1 MGNTENI
8 PKEEPSLKMKAIR
21 SVKWTTMAEVVLKI
35 SSMVVTIFLARMLD
49 KEDFGLY
56 ALAFV
61 VIDGLGLFKSIGI
74 DKALIQRTKDLDK
87 ATDTAFLIIP
97 PMGIVLYGVLWV
109 ITPFVASFYPEAID
123 LPEVLRAL
131 GLFFVIFT
139 LSKVP
144 LTLLEKDIKFD
155 VIARITVV
163 SQVFYS
169 VTALTLAFSG
179 CGVWSLV
186 VAYLATECI
195 RCILFWRAVPWRPS
209 FTFDKKVALEML
221 HFGKFVFL
229 SSLIWFLERSFDKII
244 IPKVID
250 ISTLGVYSIAN
261 NLASIPAAFLGVKV
275 SHVLFPTYSK
285 LQGNL
290 YNMKMAFLRVYKVVF
305 MICAPVTLGLFLIGG
320 DFLVVAYGSKWI
332 DAVPLLQILAFCG
345 LFTAMGYAKGPILL
359 SLNKPKIGFL
369 LGSIKAVILFVALI
383 PVARTYGIVGVSWFI
398 LVLTIV
404 MFFIGQSITLNLI
417 KVKWSEVLAVL
428 SSTLWAC
435 AAMGI
440 AFALTNPYVM
450 ALEAHAIVK
459 FLLNSTIISAAFGAV
474 IWIKEKEFI
483 WDIKQMVIK
492 S

>member
-155 VIARITVV
+155 VIARITSF

-169 VTALTLAFSG
+169 VTLLTAFSG
-179 CGVWSLV
+179 FGVWSLV
-186 VAYLATECI
+186 IAYLGTELV
-195 RCILFWRAVPWRPS
+195 RCISVLAGRALAAVL
-209 FTFDKKVALEML
+209 TFDKKIALEML
-221 HFGKFVFL
+221 HFGKFV
-229 SSLIWFLERSFDKII
+229 S
-244 IPKVID
+244 
-250 ISTLGVYSIAN
+250 
-261 NLASIPAAFLGVKV
+261 
-275 SHVLFPTYSK
+275 
-285 LQGNL
+285 
-290 YNMKMAFLRVYKVVF
+290 
-305 MICAPVTLGLFLIGG
+305 
-320 DFLVVAYGSKWI
+320 
-332 DAVPLLQILAFCG
+332 
-345 LFTAMGYAKGPILL
+345 
-359 SLNKPKIGFL
+359 
-369 LGSIKAVILFVALI
+369 
-383 PVARTYGIVGVSWFI
+383 
-398 LVLTIV
+398 
-404 MFFIGQSITLNLI
+404 
-417 KVKWSEVLAVL
+417 
-428 SSTLWAC
+428 
-435 AAMGI
+435 
-440 AFALTNPYVM
+440 
-450 ALEAHAIVK
+450 
-459 FLLNSTIISAAFGAV
+459 
-474 IWIKEKEFI
+474 
-483 WDIKQMVIK
+483 
-492 S
+492 